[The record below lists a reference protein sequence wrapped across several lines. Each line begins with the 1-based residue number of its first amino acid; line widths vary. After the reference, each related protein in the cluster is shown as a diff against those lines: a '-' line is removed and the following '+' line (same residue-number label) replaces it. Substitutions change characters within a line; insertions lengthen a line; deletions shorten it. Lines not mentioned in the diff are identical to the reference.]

1 MKKLTV
7 MILIVMLVISAV
19 PVHAAANGRFHTD
32 ENVIYER
39 EITVTEKGG
48 VFQVGFTT
56 IKFQKDFIDEDQLP
70 VKINVKIYAE
80 DGKKYIEFSPS
91 IPDFNKNVIVI
102 THSYNGLLYDKTLGE
117 NIQVRIKQQVLIMEH
132 FSRYAFL

>member
-39 EITVTEKGG
+39 EITVTEMGG

-56 IKFQKDFIDEDQLP
+56 IKFPEGFIDDDQLP
-70 VKINVKIYAE
+70 VIINVKLYA
-80 DGKKYIEFSPS
+80 DNGQGYIEFSPS
-91 IPDFNKNVIVI
+91 IPDFNKNVIVKF
-102 THSYNGLLYDKTLGE
+102 HSYNGLLYDKALGK
-117 NIQVRIKQQVLIMEH
+117 NIQVRVKQQVLIMEH

>member
-19 PVHAAANGRFHTD
+19 PVHAAASGRFHTD

-91 IPDFNKNVIVI
+91 MPDFKKDVIVI
-102 THSYNGLLYDKTLGE
+102 VHSYNGLLYDETLGE
-117 NIQVRIKQQVLIMEH
+117 NIQVRIKQQVLIFEH
-132 FSRYAFL
+132 FSRYAFS